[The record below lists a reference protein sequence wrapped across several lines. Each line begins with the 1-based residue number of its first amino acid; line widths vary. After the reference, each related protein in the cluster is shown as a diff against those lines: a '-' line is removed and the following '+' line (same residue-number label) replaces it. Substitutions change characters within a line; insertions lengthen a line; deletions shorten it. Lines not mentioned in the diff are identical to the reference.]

1 MGNEKP
7 EEVFNLA
14 GGRWKIRGWP
24 GGPRTTSNL
33 LALASEMKLESW
45 EGVSL
50 KKKKK
55 NYKCKEPEVQN
66 HKGLTVLEE
75 RVQGGKFSE
84 RFPGA
89 GSLRTLWVIRRLE
102 FILRALGSHG
112 RVLSKGGLQ

>member
-7 EEVFNLA
+7 EEVSNLA

-55 NYKCKEPEVQN
+55 
-66 HKGLTVLEE
+66 
-75 RVQGGKFSE
+75 R
-84 RFPGA
+84 
-89 GSLRTLWVIRRLE
+89 
-102 FILRALGSHG
+102 
-112 RVLSKGGLQ
+112 

>member
-50 KKKKK
+50 KKKKRTTSAK
-55 NYKCKEPEVQN
+55 NQKYRIT
-66 HKGLTVLEE
+66 KG
-75 RVQGGKFSE
+75 
-84 RFPGA
+84 
-89 GSLRTLWVIRRLE
+89 
-102 FILRALGSHG
+102 
-112 RVLSKGGLQ
+112 